1 MMEKTNYDILK
12 EYAEKYGYTYNSVS
26 YIKINNLSSFQ
37 MEKIKKAIKNGD
49 YTDLKIRLGNKY
61 YMLEIAPMNDIK
73 ELDITWST
81 LEEYN
86 KTRGKDV

>member
-1 MMEKTNYDILK
+1 MEKTNYDILK

-37 MEKIKKAIKNGD
+37 LQKIKKAIKNGD